1 LIGFWVL
8 AAAMIG
14 LALAFAL
21 VPLLRRRPLSALD
34 TEAAELA
41 VYRKRLSEL
50 KDELA
55 RGILTEPQF
64 ERARYELEA
73 AAAAE
78 LASLSGS
85 TGMRAQR
92 HWVIAISMAIAV
104 PVLALVLYR
113 SLGAQ
118 RELTQYLASVQEA
131 QTREETFRQSLKR
144 LEARLAQT
152 PEDGTGWRL
161 LGRSYL
167 LLGEYT
173 KAADAL
179 SRAQALLS
187 EDPEL
192 LLDYA
197 QALAGTQGGRAQ
209 GAPEKFIERALTLA
223 PEHPRGLWLGAAAA
237 LQRGTQAEAKAYLER
252 LLPQVQP
259 GSEVEQQVRS
269 LLVRLQEVAQPGPGV
284 DTAIAPQ
291 ARIEVRVSLDPKL
304 ATGALPTDTV
314 FIFARAPQGPRL
326 PLAVVRKQVKDLPVT
341 IVLDDSQAM
350 APEMRLSRSPEVMIG
365 ARVSRSG
372 DPMPH
377 SGDLEGAAQGPV
389 ALADSRTEPVSVIID
404 RAVP

>member
-1 LIGFWVL
+1 
-8 AAAMIG
+8 MIG

-55 RGILTEPQF
+55 RGILTESQF

-209 GAPEKFIERALTLA
+209 GAPEKFIERALMLA

-237 LQRGTQAEAKAYLER
+237 LQRGTQAEAKAYLDR

-269 LLVRLQEVAQPGPGV
+269 LLSQLQAAQPDTGV

-304 ATGALPTDTV
+304 AAGVLPTDTV

-377 SGDLEGAAQGPV
+377 SGDLEGSAQDPI